1 MSFKLSIDAKADQL
15 SLNISRFEADS
26 AELVKARLTEI
37 ADVLNEILASDEAAA
52 ALTEAEQSRLHP
64 ALTALEL
71 KYKLLLQQAVHQA
84 KAAKSV
90 AEGQETISQHGFPEF
105 DDA

>member
-15 SLNISRFEADS
+15 SLNISHFEADS